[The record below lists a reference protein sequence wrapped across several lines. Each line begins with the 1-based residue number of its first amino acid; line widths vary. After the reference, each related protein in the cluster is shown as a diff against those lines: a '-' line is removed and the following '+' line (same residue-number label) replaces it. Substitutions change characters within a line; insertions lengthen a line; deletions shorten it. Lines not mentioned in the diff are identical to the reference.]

1 MIEDPYRRMQIS
13 LENPFFQDRCH
24 QNFGNQYSF
33 HALCLSRGQRAPYS
47 GRGGQISNKRR
58 CIDNGG
64 ALWGTSRVRVAP
76 TYKATLLEGL
86 AAIAYPFYP
95 WNKPRALLWE
105 LGA

>member
-1 MIEDPYRRMQIS
+1 MQIF
-13 LENPFFQDRCH
+13 LENAFFQDRCH
-24 QNFGNQYSF
+24 QKFGNQYSF
-33 HALCLSRGQRAPYS
+33 HALCLSRGQQAPYG

-64 ALWGTSRVRVAP
+64 ALWGTSRVRAAP
-76 TYKATLLEGL
+76 PPKATLLEGF